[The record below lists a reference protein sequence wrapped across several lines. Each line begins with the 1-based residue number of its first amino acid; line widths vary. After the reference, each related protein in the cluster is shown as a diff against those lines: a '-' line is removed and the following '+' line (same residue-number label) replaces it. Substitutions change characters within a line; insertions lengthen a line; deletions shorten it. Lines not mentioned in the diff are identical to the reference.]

1 MCIYVYYKVL
11 GSYVPSPLSTFPRE
25 FRNSELVTL
34 IVEIGG
40 AKGGQSMHRATIR
53 PLHRD
58 NSLRPSTHLA
68 SLCMTTH
75 RIFVH
80 PSSALYN
87 YNGEHFSMVGWALV
101 RRQAPSCIMHVRMMA
116 GEVEGRGL
124 VEGGEEGMAEGEG
137 GGMGEGG

>member
-1 MCIYVYYKVL
+1 
-11 GSYVPSPLSTFPRE
+11 
-25 FRNSELVTL
+25 
-34 IVEIGG
+34 
-40 AKGGQSMHRATIR
+40 MHRATIR

>member
-1 MCIYVYYKVL
+1 VCIYVYYKVL
-11 GSYVPSPLSTFPRE
+11 GSYVPSPLSTFPRG
-25 FRNSELVTL
+25 FRNSELVAL
-34 IVEIGG
+34 IVEFGG
-40 AKGGQSMHRATIR
+40 AEGGQSMHRATIR

-58 NSLRPSTHLA
+58 NSLRPSTHMA

-75 RIFVH
+75 AYLCILLPHFTIILE
-80 PSSALYN
+80 SI
-87 YNGEHFSMVGWALV
+87 FSMVGWALV

-124 VEGGEEGMAEGEG
+124 GEGGEEGMAEGEG

>member
-1 MCIYVYYKVL
+1 VCIYVYYKVL

-87 YNGEHFSMVGWALV
+87 YNGEHFFNGWLGISEETGPILYHA
-101 RRQAPSCIMHVRMMA
+101 CTHD
-116 GEVEGRGL
+116 
-124 VEGGEEGMAEGEG
+124 GG
-137 GGMGEGG
+137 